1 MRDPTRGHRIF
12 AALYDRMAS
21 VGERAGMADIR
32 AELLREASGRTLEI
46 GAGTGLNL
54 PHYTD
59 AVTELVVTEP
69 DPFMASRLRK
79 RLAVDPPSAA
89 TFKVVEAPAE
99 ELPFE
104 DESFD
109 TVVSTLVLCSVE
121 VPHHAVAEIVRVL
134 GPAGRLLCVEHVRSP
149 DSPQLVRWQDRLERP
164 WGWFTGGCH
173 PNRDTVAELEAAG
186 LQTEGLVRDGLP
198 KVPPIVRPLVRGP
211 ARRSR

>member
-1 MRDPTRGHRIF
+1 MPRGHRIF

-21 VGERAGMADIR
+21 LGERAGMADIR
-32 AELLREASGRTLEI
+32 AGLLREASGRTLEI

-54 PHYTD
+54 PHYTG

-121 VPHHAVAEIVRVL
+121 APHHAVAEIVRVL
-134 GPAGRLLCVEHVRSP
+134 GPAGRLLCVEHVRGP

-186 LQTEGLVRDGLP
+186 LQTEELVRDELP

-211 ARRSR
+211 ARRSG

>member
-1 MRDPTRGHRIF
+1 
-12 AALYDRMAS
+12 
-21 VGERAGMADIR
+21 MADMR

-54 PHYTD
+54 PHYTE

-69 DPFMASRLRK
+69 DPFMAGRLRK
-79 RLAVDPPSAA
+79 RLAADPPSPAA
-89 TFKVVEAPAE
+89 VRVVEAPAE

-104 DESFD
+104 NESFD
-109 TVVSTLVLCSVE
+109 TVVSTLVLCSVQA
-121 VPHHAVAEIVRVL
+121 PHRAVAEIVRVL
-134 GPAGRLLCVEHVRSP
+134 DPAGRLLCVEHVRSP

-164 WGWFTGGCH
+164 WGWVTGGCH

-198 KVPPIVRPLVRGP
+198 KAPPIVRPLVRGL
-211 ARRSR
+211 AGRRR